1 MIVLRVCP
9 CGLSHDTSSWS
20 SLKPV
25 SRFVRDGD
33 EWQERQCSC
42 GRVLAVTMREDD
54 CAAEIDD
61 LRFRARYFYGHAA
74 LALAMARCA
83 QAQRHPV
90 RLNQFHV
97 TRAEARRA
105 RADAQRLESVLR
117 SIYWDRERKSP
128 ALRVGRN
135 LCLVGG
141 DVDEQAER
149 VRAAR

>member
-1 MIVLRVCP
+1 MITLKVCP

-20 SLKPV
+20 SLGPV

-33 EWQERQCSC
+33 EWQERRCSC

-54 CAAEIDD
+54 CATEIAA

-90 RLNQFHV
+90 RLKQFLV
-97 TRAEARRA
+97 TRAEARRS

-128 ALRVGRN
+128 ALRIGRN
-135 LCLVGG
+135 LVVIGG
-141 DVDEQAER
+141 DVDEQADR